1 MTDKPDFEEVH
12 VPIPLGKA
20 REAID
25 VLLEC
30 GEDLENEL
38 LGSLDVGCE
47 NPSELRRYHRDV
59 EVALIAKRLSAELDA
74 LIHK

>member
-12 VPIPLGKA
+12 VTIPLGKV
-20 REAID
+20 REAIG

-30 GEDLENEL
+30 GEDLESEL
-38 LGSLDVGCE
+38 FGGVAGCE
-47 NPSELRRYHRDV
+47 SPTELRRYYRNV